1 MEYNQFV
8 CYSVFLVGII
18 FFAGAIAI
26 LVAMIKY
33 DPDIYGVFLGLV
45 FFICGAI
52 FFGVGLNLPYS
63 KEIMYTDTV
72 AVTGGGNLYYVEL
85 DGNTICVE
93 NIEKI
98 PKTDNER
105 YQLKTI
111 KYYTILGKEDRT
123 DYTLIVPVDDSLLQ
137 SV

>member
-1 MEYNQFV
+1 MEYSQFV
-8 CYSVFLVGII
+8 CYLVFFVGII
-18 FFAGAIAI
+18 FFAGAIAM
-26 LVAMIKY
+26 LVTTIKY
-33 DPDIYGVFLGLV
+33 DFDFYGVFLGLV
-45 FFICGAI
+45 FFTCGAI
-52 FFGVGLNLPYS
+52 FFGAGLNIPYS

-72 AVTGGGNLYYVEL
+72 TVTGSGNLYYVEL

-111 KYYTILGKEDRT
+111 KHYTILGKEDRT
-123 DYTLIVPVDDSLLQ
+123 DYTLIVPIDVSLLQ

>member
-1 MEYNQFV
+1 MECLSYL
-8 CYSVFLVGII
+8 YFLQADL
-18 FFAGAIAI
+18 F
-26 LVAMIKY
+26 
-33 DPDIYGVFLGLV
+33 
-45 FFICGAI
+45 
-52 FFGVGLNLPYS
+52 FFGVGLNIPYS

-72 AVTGGGNLYYVEL
+72 TVTGGDSLYYVEL

-111 KYYTILGKEDRT
+111 KYYTILGKEDRP
-123 DYTLIVPVDDSLLQ
+123 DYTLIVPVDVSLLQ
-137 SV
+137 ARK